1 MASAA
6 VTATCIFLLAVA
18 THAFLLPQPALPNI
32 SRKLGLLQQQQDTTT
47 SHVARRG
54 RSTAL
59 SAVGL
64 SSVPKARV
72 GILGASG
79 YTGAELMRILLQHP
93 HVNIKHM
100 TADRSA
106 GLPFGEV
113 FPQFSYVKGLPILS
127 KFEDMSPEMWGK
139 EVDVIF
145 CCLPHATT
153 QLVIASLPPAVKVV
167 DLSADFRLADV
178 KVYEKWY
185 GGEHKAPE
193 LQKEAVYAIPEFS
206 RDQIKQARL
215 VANPGCYPTAAQLPL
230 VPLLKAG
237 LVLSED
243 IIIDAKSGTTGAGRS
258 PKQNILFC
266 EVADGISAYGIA
278 SHRHAPEIEQGLT
291 EATGGKEVL
300 INFTPHLM
308 PMSRGILESIYVK
321 LAPGKAA
328 ADLKAHLQEVYEK
341 EPFVHIL
348 QGGKVPETRH
358 VRGSNNCIINVFD
371 DRVPGR
377 AIIISAIDNLVKG
390 ASGQAVQNFNVMFGY
405 PETTGLLSPPMF
417 P

>member
-1 MASAA
+1 
-6 VTATCIFLLAVA
+6 
-18 THAFLLPQPALPNI
+18 
-32 SRKLGLLQQQQDTTT
+32 
-47 SHVARRG
+47 
-54 RSTAL
+54 
-59 SAVGL
+59 
-64 SSVPKARV
+64 
-72 GILGASG
+72 
-79 YTGAELMRILLQHP
+79 MRILLQHP
-93 HVNIKHM
+93 HVNIKYM

-127 KFEDMSPEMWGK
+127 KFEDMSPEKWGK

-206 RDQIKQARL
+206 RDQIKRARL

-258 PKQNILFC
+258 PKQ
-266 EVADGISAYGIA
+266 V
-278 SHRHAPEIEQGLT
+278 
-291 EATGGKEVL
+291 
-300 INFTPHLM
+300 
-308 PMSRGILESIYVK
+308 
-321 LAPGKAA
+321 
-328 ADLKAHLQEVYEK
+328 
-341 EPFVHIL
+341 
-348 QGGKVPETRH
+348 
-358 VRGSNNCIINVFD
+358 
-371 DRVPGR
+371 
-377 AIIISAIDNLVKG
+377 
-390 ASGQAVQNFNVMFGY
+390 
-405 PETTGLLSPPMF
+405 
-417 P
+417 